1 MKTNIAKVMKK
12 ADASLSLIASNL
24 VAGKYQTRAEL
35 KRVKASVDNAIN
47 LSSKAF
53 VALLKPVKAGRKGL
67 AKIANDE
74 FDQDITDVAQAQ
86 IKAQILGKVIDA
98 ELDDLGEEPTDEIV
112 DNEDFGVSDED
123 LSEAPADGDDGNGSA
138 TEQVAPIL
146 KDVVVPVVEN
156 LVPPVAD
163 DLVEPAVEK
172 IVVPAVEKVVD
183 EITDEVKD
191 DDEGEGETADLDVEE
206 DLDLGTEDDGLDD
219 IDSDDLSQGEDTLDE
234 FFEDEAVEPI
244 DTGVAKAKAAKRA
257 AVKAARK
264 KMVINK
270 GSQMS
275 LLESV
280 FDFK

>member
-35 KRVKASVDNAIN
+35 KRVKASVDNAIS

-123 LSEAPADGDDGNGSA
+123 LSEAPADVDDGNGSA

-191 DDEGEGETADLDVEE
+191 DEGETADLDVEE

>member
-35 KRVKASVDNAIN
+35 KRVKASVDNAIS

-123 LSEAPADGDDGNGSA
+123 LSEAPADGSA

-183 EITDEVKD
+183 EITNEVKD
-191 DDEGEGETADLDVEE
+191 DEGETADLDVEE

-244 DTGVAKAKAAKRA
+244 NTGVAKAKAAKRA

-270 GSQMS
+270 GSNLS

>member
-35 KRVKASVDNAIN
+35 KMVKASVDNAIS

-123 LSEAPADGDDGNGSA
+123 LSEAPADGDGSA
-138 TEQVAPIL
+138 TEQL

-191 DDEGEGETADLDVEE
+191 DEGEPADLDVEE

-270 GSQMS
+270 GSNLS

>member
-35 KRVKASVDNAIN
+35 KRVKASVDNAIS

-123 LSEAPADGDDGNGSA
+123 LSEAPADGDGSA
-138 TEQVAPIL
+138 TEQVAPVL

-191 DDEGEGETADLDVEE
+191 DEGETADLDVEE
-206 DLDLGTEDDGLDD
+206 DLDLGTEDDGLDN

-270 GSQMS
+270 GSNLS

>member
-12 ADASLSLIASNL
+12 ADASLSLIAGNL

-35 KRVKASVDNAIN
+35 RKIKTSVDNALS

-53 VALLKPVKAGRKGL
+53 VALLKPVKVGRKGL
-67 AKIANDE
+67 AQIANDE
-74 FDQDITDVAQAQ
+74 FDKEVTDVAQAQ
-86 IKAQILGKVIDA
+86 IKAQILSKVIDA
-98 ELDDLGEEPTDEIV
+98 ELEDLGEEPSDEIL
-112 DNEDFGVSDED
+112 DNEDFGLDDADLEED
-123 LSEAPADGDDGNGSA
+123 KAAEPAEDGSEPKDK
-138 TEQVAPIL
+138 VAPIVEN
-146 KDVVVPVVEN
+146 VVTPVVEN
-156 LVPPVAD
+156 LVPPAVE
-163 DLVEPAVEK
+163 DLVAPAVEN

-183 EITDEVKD
+183 EVTDEIKD
-191 DDEGEGETADLDVEE
+191 DEGETADLDVEE
-206 DLDLGTEDDGLDD
+206 DLDLGVENDGLDD
-219 IDSDDLSQGEDTLDE
+219 IDTDDLSQGEDTLDE

-244 DTGVAKAKAAKRA
+244 DTGVAQAKAAKRA

-264 KMVINK
+264 KIVVNK